1 MDVEQINNYLSS
13 SDKEEIQYSDA
24 QWLYLQDNNN
34 GQYNNYIQYI
44 TTTLKTQFI
53 DYHNGYFWI
62 PICVE
67 VAIPGS
73 TASPAAGGPP
83 GPLSVRPP
91 LLALRQSVLSMLG
104 QLTVTTDQVL

>member
-1 MDVEQINNYLSS
+1 MRTEFSQLFLIL
-13 SDKEEIQYSDA
+13 
-24 QWLYLQDNNN
+24 LRFFHLQ
-34 GQYNNYIQYI
+34 
-44 TTTLKTQFI
+44 
-53 DYHNGYFWI
+53 YHNGYFWI
-62 PICVE
+62 PIGVE

-91 LLALRQSVLSMLG
+91 LVALRQSVLSMLG